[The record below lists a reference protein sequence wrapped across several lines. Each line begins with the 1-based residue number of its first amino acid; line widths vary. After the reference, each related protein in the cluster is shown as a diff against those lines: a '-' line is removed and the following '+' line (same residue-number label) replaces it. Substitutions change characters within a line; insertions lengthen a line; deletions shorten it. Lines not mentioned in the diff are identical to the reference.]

1 MYIIYC
7 VIYPGRKSDVSSYP
21 GRESDVSSVT
31 VGSKHPVKRKWP
43 EVDEMETVIKGERA
57 FLRDPSSTLSS

>member
-31 VGSKHPVKRKWP
+31 EASKHPVKRKWP
-43 EVDEMETVIKGERA
+43 EVDVHGNCYKWGAGFSEGSV
-57 FLRDPSSTLSS
+57 FYS